1 MGLMAVARLPRMRSI
16 PGSWSIAALLLAGAG
31 VAAST
36 WLVLASDGDPG
47 GVLWPLVVAPI
58 AIAIAPVLVP
68 RANARLGAAVAMAA
82 WCVLT
87 GFSIGL
93 LLVPALVAQLGA
105 AIREEG

>member
-1 MGLMAVARLPRMRSI
+1 M

-36 WLVLASDGDPG
+36 WLVIATDGDPG

-58 AIAIAPVLVP
+58 AIALVP
-68 RANARLGAAVAMAA
+68 VILPRTDVRLGAAVAMAA
-82 WCVLT
+82 WCILA

-93 LLVPALVAQLGA
+93 LLVPALVAQLA
-105 AIREEG
+105 EAIREEE